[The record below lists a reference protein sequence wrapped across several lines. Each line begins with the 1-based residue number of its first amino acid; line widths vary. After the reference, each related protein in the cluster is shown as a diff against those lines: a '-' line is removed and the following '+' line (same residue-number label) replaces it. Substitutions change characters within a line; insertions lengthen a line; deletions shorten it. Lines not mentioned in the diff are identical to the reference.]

1 MNTLV
6 ALVLSSMIA
15 AQDPKVEDPKMAQ
28 EAFQGEWKLTTW
40 AKLGRAYP
48 KEKLEKGRVV
58 VKNDTMSM
66 TLDEQTTDMTF
77 TLDPKADPPALD
89 FRYDHSNKVIRG
101 IYKREK
107 DKITI
112 CFGIENSPR
121 PTAFKAGGD
130 NSIMVIERV
139 KK

>member
-1 MNTLV
+1 MSALV
-6 ALVLSSMIA
+6 AIALSSMIA
-15 AQDPKVEDPKMAQ
+15 AHDPKAEDPKAALD
-28 EAFQGEWKLTTW
+28 AFQGEWKLTTW
-40 AKLGRAYP
+40 AKLGRPFP
-48 KEKLEKGRVV
+48 KDKLENSKVV
-58 VKNDTMSM
+58 VKEGAFSM

-77 TLDPKADPPALD
+77 ALDPKAEPPALD
-89 FRYDHSNKVIRG
+89 FRSEGNKRLIRG

-121 PTAFKAGGD
+121 PTEFKAGRD
-130 NSIMVIERV
+130 TSIMVLERA

>member
-1 MNTLV
+1 
-6 ALVLSSMIA
+6 MIA
-15 AQDPKVEDPKMAQ
+15 AQDPKAEDPKVAQ
-28 EAFQGEWKLTTW
+28 AAFQGEWKLTTW
-40 AKLGRAYP
+40 AKLGREFP
-48 KEKLEKGRVV
+48 KEKLAESKVV
-58 VKNDTMSM
+58 VKGDAMSM

-89 FRYDHSNKVIRG
+89 FRAAGNKRVIRG
-101 IYKREK
+101 IFKLEK

-112 CFGIENSPR
+112 CFGIENSQR
-121 PTAFKAGGD
+121 PTEFKATRD

>member
-6 ALVLSSMIA
+6 AIALSSIIA
-15 AQDPKVEDPKMAQ
+15 AQDPKAEDPKKAQ

-40 AKLGRAYP
+40 AKLGRDFP
-48 KEKLEKGRVV
+48 KEKLKNSKVV
-58 VKNDTMSM
+58 VKGDAMSM

-89 FRYDHSNKVIRG
+89 FRSEGNKRVIRG
-101 IYKREK
+101 IYKLER

-112 CFGIENSPR
+112 CFGIEGSTR
-121 PTAFKAGGD
+121 PTEFKASRD